1 MIQEY
6 INKALAIADYKI
18 LEDGTWFADI
28 KPLSGVWANGE
39 SIEET
44 RQELIEVIEEWLLLK
59 LKDGDEI
66 PVLGAV
72 KCKGANSKFTK
83 ILPPGIMLNQ
93 TKEHVNPMISFPK
106 DVKNYVFLG
115 L

>member
-6 INKALAIADYKI
+6 INKALAVADYKI
-18 LEDGTWFADI
+18 LDDGTWFADI

-44 RQELIEVIEEWLLLK
+44 RQALIEVIEEWLLLK

-66 PVLGAV
+66 PVLDAV
-72 KCKGANSKFTK
+72 EVPFVVSSASELGVEEVSLASPEPSSALEFDFVFT
-83 ILPPGIMLNQ
+83 LDPPD
-93 TKEHVNPMISFPK
+93 K
-106 DVKNYVFLG
+106 
-115 L
+115 

>member
-6 INKALAIADYKI
+6 INKALAVANYKI

-66 PVLGAV
+66 PVLDAV
-72 KCKGANSKFTK
+72 
-83 ILPPGIMLNQ
+83 GIGFEVEEL
-93 TKEHVNPMISFPK
+93 ECA
-106 DVKNYVFLG
+106 
-115 L
+115 